1 MWVGVDGMN
10 PGWKSVEFEVWNSL
24 HEPVEQPPGCG
35 KDPLWDDLGGC
46 VTVLGW
52 TLDIG
57 TVKWKEMKGPTIP
70 WRRGLHVYSRP
81 CRNGRI
87 CRTGKSKS
95 MLRTLV
101 MHDQRRCLLRQTA
114 KLTLHRVSA
123 VTQDEIR
130 ATGDT
135 GGDRRMKGQGKTHML
150 GRKREKRKKSD

>member
-1 MWVGVDGMN
+1 M
-10 PGWKSVEFEVWNSL
+10 
-24 HEPVEQPPGCG
+24 
-35 KDPLWDDLGGC
+35 
-46 VTVLGW
+46 TVLSW

-57 TVKWKEMKGPTIP
+57 NEKRNEMKGPTIP
-70 WRRGLHVYSRP
+70 WRHGLHVYSRP

-101 MHDQRRCLLRQTA
+101 MHGQRRCLLPQTA
-114 KLTLHRVSA
+114 KLTLHRASA
-123 VTQDEIR
+123 MTKDEIN

-150 GRKREKRKKSD
+150 GRNWEKRMESD